1 MSSFHDSRHPLHEEA
16 HGERFTANPADP
28 YSHLAYQPPYY
39 QPPRKRKW
47 LSGLFSF
54 LIPGT
59 GHFYL
64 GLMPRGL
71 FIMGLIIVDIFTI
84 VTLISGNS
92 DVNIPMVTLFALM
105 IPVIYFY
112 NIFDALQSTDA
123 VNRRHELGVFAD
135 DAASA
140 VRDPIQRLL
149 RGSNLGVLFIVAGG
163 LFFLFSAKPR
173 WFEGLFSL
181 LGSYVGSVVLIV
193 AGLVL
198 FMLESRKK

>member
-1 MSSFHDSRHPLHEEA
+1 MSSFHESRHPLHEEA

-28 YSHLAYQPPYY
+28 YTHLGYQPPYY
-39 QPPRKRKW
+39 QTPRKRKW
-47 LSGLFSF
+47 LSGLFS
-54 LIPGT
+54 LLMPGT

-71 FIMGLIIVDIFTI
+71 FIMGLLIVDIFTI
-84 VTLISGNS
+84 VTLVSGNR
-92 DVNIPMVTLFALM
+92 DVSIPMVTLFALM

-123 VNRRHELGVFAD
+123 VNRRRELGVFAD
-135 DAASA
+135 DPASA

-149 RGSNLGVLFIVAGG
+149 RGSNLGILFIVAGS

-181 LGSYVGSVVLIV
+181 LGSYVGSVVLII